1 MFHKKDGTPDTKS
14 FSYDD
19 MKNSYNMFKQVMTNE
34 RLVDIDAYE
43 TMKNKIDFYK
53 KCVKCYLEAMR
64 NDIHKGKCC
73 ECNMEDGKYHVTI
86 LLSFKGITT
95 PMKKMNE

>member
-53 KCVKCYLEAMR
+53 KMCQMLFRSHAK
-64 NDIHKGKCC
+64 
-73 ECNMEDGKYHVTI
+73 
-86 LLSFKGITT
+86 
-95 PMKKMNE
+95 